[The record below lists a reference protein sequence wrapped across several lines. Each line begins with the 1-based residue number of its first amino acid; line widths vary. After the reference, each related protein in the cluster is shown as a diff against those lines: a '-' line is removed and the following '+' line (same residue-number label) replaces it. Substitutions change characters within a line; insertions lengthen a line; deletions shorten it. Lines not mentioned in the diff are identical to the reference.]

1 MIIEILI
8 FILISVVIG
17 SGIVL
22 IINYLYLTEPK
33 LNLNGHFKPHKHF
46 FFEKCAKCGKK
57 LKHYHWFWGK
67 GDKMGCEVDYF
78 GNTKW
83 YCEKCDAEI
92 WADCNYEE
100 PHN

>member
-1 MIIEILI
+1 MTIEILI
-8 FILISVVIG
+8 CIAISLVIG
-17 SGIVL
+17 SGVVL
-22 IINYLYLTEPK
+22 IINYAHLAKPK
-33 LNLNGHFKPHKHF
+33 LDFGGHFTPHRHF

-92 WADCNYEE
+92 WSDCNYEE

>member
-8 FILISVVIG
+8 CIAILVVIG
-17 SGIVL
+17 SGVIL
-22 IINYLYLTEPK
+22 IINHLHLAEPK
-33 LNLNGHFKPHKHF
+33 LDFGEHFKPHRHF
-46 FFEKCAKCGKK
+46 FFEKCSKCGKK

-83 YCEKCDAEI
+83 YCEKCDEEI
-92 WADCNYEE
+92 WSAYDYEE